1 MARGQHRARRV
12 CTAAQ
17 PVGVTGMNR
26 HFTAIDIETGNAEDL
41 YRLPPD
47 PSYVRLL
54 GEGTYVWKRPDAGW
68 DLRGWMPGQ
77 STVTV
82 NGHLFDFPAL
92 DRHCG
97 VPVERTIPFS
107 RDLRVAAF
115 QHDPPTTYQTSAGPG
130 FKPYSMAALTQRYLG
145 EETKSDLGKALA
157 GEYGGWDRIDVD
169 DPRYADYL
177 RSDLENTRRL
187 NAAIPWSPYEAREA
201 WVATITARTTLNG
214 FQADVQGLT
223 DRVHDLELRA
233 QEGRTLLAEQFGFPL
248 TLENGKEAK
257 APQRTKAGKGAFE
270 NALSSMGFPL
280 EKWPRGKDGSLSLGK
295 DVMAFALEHAKVLQS
310 PATGIIEAV
319 AAMNGIR
326 NSAANVLSHV
336 TDRRAYYTFEPFQS
350 TGRWSNGLTVLKKG
364 VEDSERMF
372 LTADEGDVLV
382 SIDLDQIDI
391 RGVAAHSQ
399 DPSLIAILNDPDR
412 DIHTE
417 ISERAGVPRKQ
428 GKTLDLGWLYGRT
441 VNGLAQTP
449 GMTRQAAERVDSY
462 MRGAFPRVMEW
473 QQQVR
478 GMGEAGVLLD
488 NGFGRRLRVDPA
500 RAFTQAPALVGQST
514 TRDLIAEGL
523 LDLARTAPEMLAML
537 RVIVHDEVVLS
548 VPRESAEECARIVQG
563 CMSRSWAP
571 AGASIPVNITA
582 GQGKPFVFA
591 ERWGDLYL

>member
-1 MARGQHRARRV
+1 M
-12 CTAAQ
+12 TD
-17 PVGVTGMNR
+17 
-26 HFTAIDIETGNAEDL
+26 HFTPFDIETGNAEDL
-41 YRLPPD
+41 YRLLPH
-47 PSYVRLL
+47 PSYIRLFGL
-54 GEGTYVWKRPDAGW
+54 GDETYPAVPGITPDI
-68 DLRGWMPGQ
+68 RSVPM
-77 STVTV
+77 VTV

-92 DRHCG
+92 DRHYG
-97 VPVERTIPFS
+97 IPVEETIPFS

-115 QHDPPTTYQTSAGPG
+115 QHDPPTTYQTSSGPG
-130 FKPYSMAALTQRYLG
+130 FKPYSMAALTERYLG

-157 GEYGGWDRIDVD
+157 KEYGGWDHIPPE
-169 DPRYADYL
+169 DPRYAEYL

-214 FQADVQGLT
+214 FRADVQGLI
-223 DRVHDLELRA
+223 DRVHDLELQA
-233 QEGRTLLAEQFGFPL
+233 QEGRTLLSEQFGFPL

-257 APQRTKAGKGAFE
+257 APQRTKQGKAAFE
-270 NALSSMGFPL
+270 NALWFMDFPL
-280 EKWPRGKDGSLSLGK
+280 QKWPRGKDGSLSLGK
-295 DVMAFALEHAKVLQS
+295 DVMAFALEHAKVLRS
-310 PATGIIEAV
+310 PAEGIIQAV

-364 VEDSERMF
+364 TEDSERMF

-399 DPSLIAILNDPDR
+399 DPALIAILNDPDR

-417 ISERAGVPRKQ
+417 ISERAKVPRKQ

-449 GMTRQAAERVDSY
+449 GITRQAAENVDRY
-462 MRGAFPRVMEW
+462 MREAFPRVMEW
-473 QQQVR
+473 QQRVR
-478 GMGEAGVLLD
+478 QMGEAGVLLD

-500 RAFTQAPALVGQST
+500 RAFTQAPGMVGQST
-514 TRDLIAEGL
+514 TRDVIAEGL
-523 LDLARTAPEMLAML
+523 LDLARMAPEMLGML

-548 VPRESAEECARIVQG
+548 VPRQSAEECARIVQR

-571 AGASIPVNITA
+571 AGASIPVSITA
-582 GQGKPFVFA
+582 GQGKPFTFA